1 MLVMRFEFFISF
13 AKLRI
18 SEKKTKLFG
27 NFGFAELTF
36 RSEMKRKQVFLLY
49 FSHLFGN
56 FVANMITDEL
66 SYP

>member
-1 MLVMRFEFFISF
+1 MLVMRFEIFISF

-36 RSEMKRKQVFLLY
+36 RSEMKRKQVFLLH

-56 FVANMITDEL
+56 FATNYD
-66 SYP
+66 Y